1 MSRKLQESVRKRK
14 GPNGEKGK
22 KEGHVCEKGGVGK
35 RKRGKGR
42 EKKKAKGVL
51 EGKRL
56 KGKNRKGVGT
66 RQWEQVPMCQDEK
79 CQGKSKGKDLRE
91 KGASR
96 RARTCDPQ
104 LRRLMLFRLS

>member
-1 MSRKLQESVRKRK
+1 MEK
-14 GPNGEKGK
+14 KGK
-22 KEGHVCEKGGVGK
+22 KKAMCVKKGETKREK
-35 RKRGKGR
+35 GKGR
-42 EKKKAKGVL
+42 EKKKAKCVS
-51 EGKRL
+51 EGKSL
-56 KGKNRKGVGT
+56 KSRNRKGVGT